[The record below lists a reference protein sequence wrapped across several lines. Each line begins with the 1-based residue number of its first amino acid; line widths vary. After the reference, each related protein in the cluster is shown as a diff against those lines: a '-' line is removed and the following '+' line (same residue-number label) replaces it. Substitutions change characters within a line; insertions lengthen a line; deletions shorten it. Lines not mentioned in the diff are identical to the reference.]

1 MNSTSLASSNKH
13 GNLKRSL
20 SRLASVQALYQ
31 ITLLSEEPDNIIDN
45 YLKNYLK
52 VISSYENENESNFD
66 EIVYFDKIDHKF
78 FNKLTKG
85 TWSEIDKI
93 DSLIEEFLHEEW
105 PINRLEILI
114 KSILRL
120 GIGEIILFEK
130 TPPKVIITE
139 YMEITS
145 AYYDEKEVKMINAI
159 LDKIIHLHRKKEIK

>member
-1 MNSTSLASSNKH
+1 MNSTSLAKNNKH
-13 GNLKRSL
+13 CNLKRSL

-45 YLKNYLK
+45 YLKNYSKL
-52 VISSYENENESNFD
+52 ISSYENENNFD
-66 EIVYFDKIDHKF
+66 EMVYFHKIDHKF

-85 TWSEIDKI
+85 TLNEIDKI
-93 DSLIEEFLHEEW
+93 DSLIKEFLHEEW

-120 GIGEIILFEK
+120 AIGEIILFEK